1 MPNLTRK
8 AAQLIESWHHAPH
21 RTALLIDGARQVGKT
36 YLVRQFAATHY
47 QHFVE
52 FNFIENPD
60 LIRLFNTPRQVDDIL
75 MRMELAANE
84 PMEPGNTLIF
94 LDEIQQCTEAATAIK
109 FLVDDGRYDFIL
121 SGSLLGVELEDIRS
135 VPTGYLTEIR
145 MFPLDFEEFCWSQ
158 GVNTNVFTLLH
169 DCFERQTPVDEFI
182 HDQLKHLFFRYLI
195 VGGMPA
201 AVSSFADNTNIS
213 DVRTIQ
219 ENIKREY
226 RRDISQYAHKED
238 RLNIRSIYD
247 LVPSELNNPNKR
259 FTFSKIKKN
268 ARFRTTAA
276 DFDWLAAANVAI
288 PVYNVDEPRRP
299 LKMSMERNLFKL
311 FYSDV
316 GLLTGSF
323 LRSTSLDILDGVED
337 VNYGSI
343 YENLVAQELTAHGF
357 DELYYYNSK
366 KLGELDFLIQDR
378 NDNVV
383 PLEVKSGKSYKRHRA
398 LDNILAVEAYRIDH
412 GYVLGPD
419 NVSVDGNIT
428 YLPIYMI
435 GLFVNE

>member
-1 MPNLTRK
+1 MPDLERRAMK
-8 AAQLIESWHHAPH
+8 LMESWHNAPN

-36 YLVRQFAATHY
+36 YLVREFAHTHY
-47 QHFVE
+47 QHLVE
-52 FNFIENPD
+52 FNFIEDPD
-60 LIRLFNTPRQVDDIL
+60 LTRMFGMPRKADDIL
-75 MRMELAANE
+75 MRMELASDE
-84 PMEPGNTLIF
+84 PMQPGNTLVF
-94 LDEIQQCTEAATAIK
+94 LDEIQQCKEVATAIK

-158 GVNTNVFTLLH
+158 GVSEDVFTMLRDH
-169 DCFERQTPVDEFI
+169 FERRIPVDEFV
-182 HDQLKHLFFRYLI
+182 HDRLKRLFSQYLVI
-195 VGGMPA
+195 GGMPA
-201 AVSSFADNTNIS
+201 AVASFTDNKSIG
-213 DVRTIQ
+213 DARTIQ
-219 ENIKREY
+219 ENITHEY
-226 RRDISQYAHKED
+226 RRDISRYARRED
-238 RLNIRSIYD
+238 RLHIRSIYD
-247 LVPSELNNPNKR
+247 LIPGELNNPNKR
-259 FTFSKIKKN
+259 FTFSKIEKN

-288 PVYNVDEPRRP
+288 PAYNVDEPKRP

-323 LRSTSLDILDGVED
+323 LKSTSLDILDGVED

-357 DELYYYNSK
+357 DDLYYYNSK

-378 NDNVV
+378 NDNVI
-383 PLEVKSGKSYKRHRA
+383 PLEIKSGKGYKRHRA
-398 LDNILAVEAYRIDH
+398 LDNVLAADTYHIQQ

-419 NVSVDGNIT
+419 NVSVSGKVT
-428 YLPIYMI
+428 YLPIYMV
-435 GLFVNE
+435 GLFTNE